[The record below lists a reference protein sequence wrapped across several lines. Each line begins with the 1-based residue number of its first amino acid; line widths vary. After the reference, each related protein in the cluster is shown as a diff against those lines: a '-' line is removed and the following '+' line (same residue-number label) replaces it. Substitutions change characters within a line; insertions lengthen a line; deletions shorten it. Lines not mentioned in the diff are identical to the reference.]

1 MFFSFAFC
9 TFFKIFHVR
18 LGEKSKSVSFSRVYV
33 CVKAKLTLV
42 SFFLLFYAPSPKN
55 PQSLSSGCAER
66 QLLDG
71 GREISV
77 VCGLVAHKPASRMP
91 QTYRIMPSS
100 SFPIWIY
107 DGSPLKYG
115 FCCWNIP
122 ENSKN
127 YVLFSRRLYLSG
139 FWWGLN
145 LIRGNKRHWTVRTGL
160 CRRA

>member
-1 MFFSFAFC
+1 M
-9 TFFKIFHVR
+9 I
-18 LGEKSKSVSFSRVYV
+18 KSWDPADAWPAHINPIETKFLDEIYVNRV
-33 CVKAKLTLV
+33 LV
-42 SFFLLFYAPSPKN
+42 NHIVLDAAKN

-107 DGSPLKYG
+107 D
-115 FCCWNIP
+115 
-122 ENSKN
+122 
-127 YVLFSRRLYLSG
+127 VL
-139 FWWGLN
+139 
-145 LIRGNKRHWTVRTGL
+145 
-160 CRRA
+160 